1 MKQEKD
7 KKMKKW
13 MKKTAGYGRRHRK
26 SAVFAATAL
35 ALCLLVAAAA
45 GIVRAAGGGSG
56 PVAVQADADAL
67 AKTLVSEGVEYED
80 AVILKGSK
88 GCQYATFTGLPESY
102 YDFSDG
108 IILSNGDAT
117 AAFKTNLYPSH
128 YIGTNS
134 AKYKGAADI
143 TGKAYNRLYE
153 TYKKY
158 CETAGSAYAGNVSD
172 GAVFAIRVTPT
183 TNVLSFQYFFAST
196 EYLLPPRYN
205 DTFALWVVQ
214 DFGGAGEKW
223 NSIAKIPADRMPS
236 GAKSND
242 VNIQNTCPDGERNY
256 KTNIPGIYKYNNFQN
271 IVYLGCTE
279 ALDAEIDTLVPGQPV
294 WVVMAIGD
302 AGENVSG
309 YQTDSAVFIKAR
321 SLKFSKTG
329 DKIITYD
336 ANGGTFSGGEKKAV
350 KNVPSDSAYTVGG
363 DIHAPVRTGYVFD
376 GWFTAAGDGNKVQ
389 GSVTANTDTTYYA
402 HWKPVTSAVTVSIK
416 KDGVAM
422 PAGTKAE
429 LRQNGRTV
437 CTLTQNGTS
446 WTAGSILN
454 GSYQV
459 FVNGEDVERSV
470 TVGAVAPG
478 ETFSAGEVNYYTVT
492 ANVTLDGSAW
502 RSQSVLLADDGTPL
516 IERADGTYTAVLRE
530 KASGNSYTVRVRGE
544 DKGSIT
550 VSASGT
556 KSITAAWH
564 TIQVG
569 VTDTAAWTDAS
580 VTLQKNGVDVHRLAY
595 NSATKKYEWI
605 LPATDTESYRVFVN
619 GRDVDKTVSTRSKT
633 AEVNFYT
640 ASVKITGG
648 FANMPVAITN
658 GTDSYILTGGN
669 TSGTTAYTCKH
680 IFNRNNAAYAI
691 TVGGTAGTVAD
702 KVTGTAAVNLT
713 YRTVTF
719 KNADGETHMTQYVL
733 NGKQAQNVPAP
744 IKEGSVFM
752 GWAGTSGAAN
762 ANWSFSTAVTA
773 DKTLYPVY
781 EAAGIRLGE
790 HIQTGNTSAYTY
802 QLPNLV
808 VRGYRT
814 VSSVVLT
821 VTNCS
826 DVTVG
831 SGITKKTALD
841 TKGNG
846 TIILTFGSGTTG
858 AAAQAELRSM
868 TVKVKDATKDH
879 TIQAVVYG
887 GQY

>member
-13 MKKTAGYGRRHRK
+13 MKKAAGYGKQHRK
-26 SAVFAATAL
+26 FTAYAAAAL

-56 PVAVQADADAL
+56 PMAVQADADAL

-80 AVILKGSK
+80 AVILKESK
-88 GCQYATFTGLPESY
+88 GFQYATFTGLPESD

-108 IILSNGDAT
+108 IILSSGDAT
-117 AAFKTNLYPSH
+117 GAFKSNPSFC
-128 YIGTNS
+128 IGTNS
-134 AKYKGAADI
+134 VKYQGASDI
-143 TGKAYNRLYE
+143 AGKAYNRLYE
-153 TYKKY
+153 SYKNY
-158 CETAGSAYAGNVSD
+158 CETAGSAYKSSINDA
-172 GAVFAIRVTPT
+172 AVFAIKVTPA
-183 TNVLSFQYFFAST
+183 TNVLSFQYFFASN
-196 EYLLPPRYN
+196 EYNQSPQYN

-214 DFGGAGEKW
+214 DFDGANEKW
-223 NSIAKIPADRMPS
+223 NSIAKIPANRMPS

-242 VNIQNTCPDGERNY
+242 VNIQNTCPDNKKNY
-256 KTNIPGIYKYNNFQN
+256 KNDISGIYRYNNFQN
-271 IVYLGCTE
+271 IGYLGCTE
-279 ALDAEIDTLVPGQPV
+279 ALDAEINTLTPGQPV
-294 WVVMAIGD
+294 WVVMAVGD
-302 AGENVSG
+302 ASDHIK
-309 YQTDSAVFIKAR
+309 DSAVFIKAR
-321 SLKFSKTG
+321 SIKFAEA
-329 DKIITYD
+329 DKKSITYD

-350 KNVPSDSAYTVGG
+350 KNVPSGSAYTVGG

-376 GWFTAAGDGNKVQ
+376 GWFTDAGDGNKVQ

-402 HWKPVTSAVTVSIK
+402 HWKPVTSTVTVSIK
-416 KDGVAM
+416 KDGGAM
-422 PAGTKAE
+422 PAGTKVE

-437 CTLTQNGTS
+437 STLTQSGTS
-446 WTAGSILN
+446 WTAGGILT

-470 TVGAVAPG
+470 TVGAVSPG
-478 ETFSAGEVNYYTVT
+478 GTFSAGEVNYYTVT

-502 RSQSVLLADDGTPL
+502 RGQSVLLEDDGTPL
-516 IERADGTYTAVLRE
+516 IERADGSYAAVVRE
-530 KASGNSYTVRVRGE
+530 KVSGNSHTVRVRGE

-569 VTDTAAWTDAS
+569 VIDTADWTDAS
-580 VTLQKNGVDVHRLAY
+580 VTLQKNGVDVHRLTY
-595 NSATKKYEWI
+595 NNVTKKYEVI
-605 LPATDTESYRVFVN
+605 LPVTDTESYRVFVN
-619 GRDVDKTVSTRSKT
+619 GRDVDKTVSTGSKT

-658 GTDSYILTGGN
+658 GTDSYTLTGGN
-669 TSGTTAYTCKH
+669 TSGTIAYTCKH
-680 IFNRNNAAYAI
+680 VFNRNNAAYAI
-691 TVGGTAGTVAD
+691 TVGGTVGTVAD
-702 KVTGTAAVNLT
+702 NVTGAAAVNLT

-719 KNADGETHMTQYVL
+719 KNASGGTHMTQYVL

-752 GWAGTSGAAN
+752 GWAASSGATGT
-762 ANWSFSTAVTA
+762 NWSFSTAVTGN
-773 DKTLYPVY
+773 KTLYPVY
-781 EAAGIRLGE
+781 EAAGIKLGE
-790 HIQTGNTSAYTY
+790 HIQTGNTSVYTY

-808 VRGYRT
+808 VRGYKS

-841 TKGNG
+841 TKGDG

-858 AAAQAELRSM
+858 AAAQAKLRSM
-868 TVKVKDATKDH
+868 TVKVKDAKKDH